1 MIDKEPQQWRNA
13 RKGTILDTTLE
24 PQPPRL
30 SASGFSMRNFEV
42 NRTESHGEFPLSHI
56 FIGLENSDVIQSLF
70 GGKEQAAETL
80 RSLHVKLDDSAE
92 YMYVNDAD
100 GSIIVRGEYLRS
112 ASEKLLYLD
121 IIHELVHVK
130 QYHEGR
136 NLFDS
141 NYSYVDRPT
150 ELEAYKITLDVARK
164 IGMTEEEI
172 EDYLYVEWITKKEHK
187 KLAKT
192 LGVSGRTQRKSKPGS

>member
-1 MIDKEPQQWRNA
+1 
-13 RKGTILDTTLE
+13 
-24 PQPPRL
+24 
-30 SASGFSMRNFEV
+30 MRGFEV
-42 NRTESHGEFPLSHI
+42 NRNESHGEFPLSQI
-56 FIGLENSDVIQSLF
+56 FIGLEDSEVIQSLF

-80 RSLHVKLDDSAE
+80 RNLRVKLDDSAE
-92 YMYVNDAD
+92 YMYVNDTD

-130 QYHEGR
+130 QYRQGR
-136 NLFDS
+136 DLFDS
-141 NYSYVDRPT
+141 KFSYVDRPT
-150 ELEAYKITLDVARK
+150 ELEAYKITLDEARK

-192 LGVSGRTQRKSKPGS
+192 LGVNGQRRRKSKPTS

>member
-1 MIDKEPQQWRNA
+1 M
-13 RKGTILDTTLE
+13 E
-24 PQPPRL
+24 PQPLKL

-56 FIGLENSDVIQSLF
+56 FIGLENSEVIQSLF

-80 RSLHVKLDDSAE
+80 RNLHVKLDDSAE

-164 IGMTEEEI
+164 MGMTEEEI

-192 LGVSGRTQRKSKPGS
+192 LGVNGRTRRKGKPSS